1 MRSSPHEA
9 WGCGFNSAFGSGVM
23 TIGVESGDPTAMA
36 PSSVMNAT
44 LESPL
49 IAIACASVEL
59 SRNPLSAVPQVVV
72 KLPPYVD
79 VSALAVESTEGSGAG
94 SDAKDSELESRVIAD
109 MVEVLALIV
118 LVEVAV
124 FDAGV
129 AAATGLRSVVASTT
143 I

>member
-1 MRSSPHEA
+1 
-9 WGCGFNSAFGSGVM
+9 
-23 TIGVESGDPTAMA
+23 
-36 PSSVMNAT
+36 
-44 LESPL
+44 
-49 IAIACASVEL
+49 
-59 SRNPLSAVPQVVV
+59 VVV